1 MSGGYKKLKEGSL
14 KIAEKG
20 KVPIVPVAIY
30 GTYEIWEKHLPF
42 IKSSKVIMEYGEPI
56 IISELSDEEKKKLGA
71 YTRDKIVNM
80 LENMAKENR

>member
-1 MSGGYKKLKEGSL
+1 
-14 KIAEKG
+14 
-20 KVPIVPVAIY
+20 
-30 GTYEIWEKHLPF
+30 
-42 IKSSKVIMEYGEPI
+42 MEYGEPI